1 MTDLNVLAK
10 QWLAAKQSEQE
21 ANKARLSIEEQI
33 VAITGNKAEG
43 SETHDAGG
51 AKITVTGK
59 MSRTLD
65 IGTWQGIESQ
75 VPSNLSPV
83 IYKPSLDLKGLRYIE
98 ENEPEIYALVSKA
111 IAMKPAKTAVAVK
124 EL

>member
-1 MTDLNVLAK
+1 MADLNILAK

-21 ANKARLSIEEQI
+21 ANKARLSIEDQI

-43 SETHDAGG
+43 SETHDASGI
-51 AKITVTGK
+51 KITVTGK

-65 IGTWQGIESQ
+65 ISTWQGIESQ